1 MARNPAGSRG
11 DGAVSPVV
19 DARSATRSRFL
30 PPENELAEKFILT
43 GGPGGQH
50 VNRTESGV
58 QLSFDA
64 ASSAFLSEPVR
75 ARLLKLAGSR
85 ADSAGVI
92 MIDARRF
99 RSQQRN
105 REDAR
110 DRLAALIERAHH
122 EPRKRVPTQPTR
134 AARERRL
141 AAKRQ
146 RGEAKQRRG
155 ARGLED

>member
-1 MARNPAGSRG
+1 MSS
-11 DGAVSPVV
+11 SPP
-19 DARSATRSRFL
+19 RYR
-30 PPENELAEKFILT
+30 PPENELSEKFILT

-58 QLSFDA
+58 QLSFDVPA
-64 ASSAFLSEPVR
+64 SAFLSEEVK

-92 MIDARRF
+92 MIEARSH
-99 RSQQRN
+99 RSQHRN

-110 DRLAALIERAHH
+110 ERLAALIERAHRV
-122 EPRKRVPTQPTR
+122 PRKRVATRPTR
-134 AARERRL
+134 ASKEKRL

-146 RGEAKQRRG
+146 RGDVKQQRG
-155 ARGLED
+155 GPGPDD